1 MSETAL
7 GNALAFARRGFGI
20 VSLHW
25 PIEHG
30 GRLICSCRRRR
41 AECTSPA
48 KHPFA
53 QFVPRGLLDATT
65 DTAKIRDWFTRAPN
79 ANYGVITNGPLF
91 VLDVD
96 PKRDGDESLAALERA
111 HGPLPHTW
119 RTITGSGGEH
129 ILFNAEGLYLRRFA
143 YNPQAANLN
152 QPLGIGIDAPNYIVG
167 AGSRHILGRRYEWSV
182 DHHPSETE
190 IERPPRWLIE
200 QLATDA
206 AGNPGHDPAEWAKA
220 KALKITDYRDLAV
233 AQVAGKLLRAV
244 SLDPAFVRT
253 LVHDWNACHCAPPL
267 PEREV
272 NRIVSRIAIRE
283 AERLEREHARA

>member
-1 MSETAL
+1 MSAPA
-7 GNALAFARRGFGI
+7 NALAFARRGYGI
-20 VSLHW
+20 VPLHW
-25 PIEHG
+25 PIEENG
-30 GRLICSCRRRR
+30 QLVCSCRRR
-41 AECTSPA
+41 CNKGCISPA

-53 QFVPRGLLDATT
+53 PFAPRGLLDAVT
-65 DTAKIRDWFTRAPN
+65 DPAKIRDWFTREPD

-96 PKRDGDESLAALERA
+96 PKRNGDEALAALERE

-143 YNPQAANLN
+143 YNPQAADLN
-152 QPLGIGIDAPNYIVG
+152 QPLGIGIDSPNYIVG
-167 AGSRHILGRRYEWSV
+167 VGSRHICGRRYEWNV
-182 DHHPSETE
+182 DFHPSETE

-200 QLATDA
+200 RLATDA
-206 AGNPGHDPAEWAKA
+206 ANNPGHDPAEWAKA
-220 KALKITDYRDLAV
+220 KALKITDYRDLAI
-233 AQVAGKLLRAV
+233 AQVTGKLLRAV

-253 LVHDWNACHCAPPL
+253 LVHDWNVCHCAPPL

-272 NRIVSRIAIRE
+272 NQIISRIAIRE
-283 AERLEREHARA
+283 AERLEHDHARA

>member
-1 MSETAL
+1 MSAL
-7 GNALAFARRGFGI
+7 ANALNFGRRGYGVI
-20 VSLHW
+20 PLHW
-25 PIEHG
+25 PIETN
-30 GRLICSCRRRR
+30 GRLVCSCRRRR
-41 AECTSPA
+41 GKGCMSPA

-53 QFVPRGLLDATT
+53 PFAPRGMLDAVT
-65 DTAKIRDWFTRAPN
+65 DPAKIRDWFTREPD
-79 ANYGVITNGPLF
+79 ANYGVLTNGPLF

-96 PKRDGDESLAALERA
+96 MKRNGDESLAALERE

-143 YNPQAANLN
+143 YNPQAAGLN

-167 AGSRHILGRRYEWSV
+167 VGSRHIFGRRYEWNV
-182 DHHPSETE
+182 DFHPSETE

-200 QLATDA
+200 RLATDA
-206 AGNPGHDPAEWAKA
+206 ADNPGHDPAEWAKA
-220 KALKITDYRDLAV
+220 KALRIADYRDLAV

-253 LVHDWNACHCAPPL
+253 LVQDWNACHCAPPL

-272 NRIVSRIAIRE
+272 NLIVSRIAIRE
-283 AERLEREHARA
+283 AQRLERDHARA